1 MGGAIQKMRFSSLV
15 ERVGG
20 EGAAAW
26 DIHTQA
32 AERRRKGEDV
42 ILLSVGDPDFDTP
55 ASIVAAA
62 IESLHRGRTHYMPVI
77 GEPALRQAVAATHA
91 RASGQPVGP
100 ENVAVVAGAQCALF
114 CAAMCILDEGDE
126 VIVPEPMYV
135 TYEALLRAAGARIV
149 QVPLPASRHF
159 AVAPADIA
167 AAITPR
173 TRAILMNSPHN
184 PTGAMVTPGQWRAIA
199 ALCLA
204 HDLWLLSDEVYAALT
219 YEGEHVS
226 PGALPGM
233 ADRTVTINSLSK
245 SHAMSGW
252 RLGWAV
258 GPADLIPHISNL
270 ALCMLYG
277 CPGFIQ
283 DAALAA
289 LRSPP
294 PEIEGMRAAYRARRD
309 LVHRRLSQV
318 AGLACHLPAAGMFM
332 MVDVRGTGQSA
343 QNFSQG
349 LLDAQGVSVLA
360 GDAFGPSAV
369 GHVRLSLG
377 TPDAVLEDACG
388 RIVAYVRGLS

>member
-1 MGGAIQKMRFSSLV
+1 MRFSSLV
-15 ERVGG
+15 ERIGG

-26 DIHTQA
+26 DIHTRA
-32 AERRRKGEDV
+32 VERRRKGEDI

-55 ASIVAAA
+55 APIVAAA
-62 IESLHRGRTHYMPVI
+62 IESLHRGRTHYMPII
-77 GEPALRQAVAATHA
+77 GEPALRQAIAAAHA

-126 VIVPEPMYV
+126 IVVPEPMYV

-149 QVPLPASRHF
+149 RVPLPAPRHF
-159 AVAPADIA
+159 AVDPADIA

-184 PTGAMVTPGQWRAIA
+184 PTGAMVTAGQWQAIA
-199 ALCLA
+199 ELCRA

-219 YEGEHVS
+219 YDGEHVS

-258 GPADLIPHISNL
+258 APADLIPHISNL

-309 LVHRRLSQV
+309 LVYRRLSQV

-332 MVDVRGTGQSA
+332 MVDVRGTGQGA
-343 QNFSQG
+343 QEFSRG

-377 TPDAVLEDACG
+377 TPDAVLEDACD
-388 RIVAYVRGLS
+388 RIVAYVRGLG

>member
-1 MGGAIQKMRFSSLV
+1 MRFSSFV
-15 ERVGG
+15 ERIGG

-32 AERRRKGEDV
+32 VERHRTGEDV

-55 ASIVAAA
+55 PPIVAAA
-62 IESLHRGRTHYMPVI
+62 IESLHRGRTHYMPIV
-77 GEPALRQAVAATHA
+77 GEPALRQAIAAAHG
-91 RASGQPVGP
+91 RASGQQVGP
-100 ENVAVVAGAQCALF
+100 ENVAVLAGAQCALF
-114 CAAMCILDEGDE
+114 CAALCVLDAGDE

-135 TYEALLRAAGARIV
+135 TYEALLRAAGASIV
-149 QVPLPASRHF
+149 QVPLPASRQF
-159 AVAPADIA
+159 AVDPADIA

-184 PTGAMVTPGQWRAIA
+184 PTGAMVTTPQWEAIA
-199 ALCLA
+199 ALCRS

-258 GPADLIPHISNL
+258 APADLIPHISNL

-289 LRSPP
+289 FRSPP
-294 PEIEGMRAAYRARRD
+294 PEVEAMRAAYRARRD
-309 LVHRRLSQV
+309 LVHRRLALV

-332 MVDVRGTGQSA
+332 MVDVRGTGLGA
-343 QNFSQG
+343 QEFSQG

-360 GDAFGPSAV
+360 GDAFGPSAI

-377 TPDAVLEDACG
+377 TPEPVLEDACD
-388 RIVAYVRGLS
+388 RIIAYVRGLS

>member
-1 MGGAIQKMRFSSLV
+1 MRFSSLV

-32 AERRRKGEDV
+32 VERQSKGDDV

-55 ASIVAAA
+55 APIVAAA
-62 IESLHRGRTHYMPVI
+62 IESLHRGRTHYMPII
-77 GEPALRQAVAATHA
+77 GEPALRQAIAVSHA
-91 RASGQPVGP
+91 RASGQPVGL

-149 QVPLPASRHF
+149 QVPLPASRQF
-159 AVAPADIA
+159 AVDPADIA

-184 PTGAMVTPGQWRAIA
+184 PTGAMMTMGQWEAITE
-199 ALCLA
+199 LCRA

-252 RLGWAV
+252 RLGWAI

-294 PEIEGMRAAYRARRD
+294 AEIAEMRATYRARRD

-332 MVDVRGTGQSA
+332 MVDVRRIGQSA
-343 QNFSQG
+343 QAFSQG
-349 LLDAQGVSVLA
+349 LLDVQGVSVLA
-360 GDAFGPSAV
+360 GDAFGPSAA

-377 TPDAVLEDACG
+377 TPDTVLEDACD
-388 RIVAYVRGLS
+388 RIVAYARGLG

>member
-1 MGGAIQKMRFSSLV
+1 MRFSSLV

-26 DIHTQA
+26 DIHVEA
-32 AERRRKGEDV
+32 VERLRRGEDI

-55 ASIVAAA
+55 APIVAAA
-62 IESLHRGRTHYMPVI
+62 IESLHRGRTHYMPII
-77 GEPALRQAVAATHA
+77 GEPALRQAIATAHG

-100 ENVAVVAGAQCALF
+100 ENVAVLAGAQCALF
-114 CAAMCILDEGDE
+114 CAALCLLDAGDE

-159 AVAPADIA
+159 AVDPADIA
-167 AAITPR
+167 AAVTPR

-184 PTGAMVTPGQWRAIA
+184 PTGAMVTARQWQAIA
-199 ALCLA
+199 ELCRS

-258 GPADLIPHISNL
+258 APADLIPHISNL

-289 LRSPP
+289 FRSPP
-294 PEIEGMRAAYRARRD
+294 PELEAMRAAYRARRD

-318 AGLACHLPAAGMFM
+318 AGLACHLPAC
-332 MVDVRGTGQSA
+332 S
-343 QNFSQG
+343 
-349 LLDAQGVSVLA
+349 
-360 GDAFGPSAV
+360 
-369 GHVRLSLG
+369 
-377 TPDAVLEDACG
+377 
-388 RIVAYVRGLS
+388 